1 MVTVVTA
8 AKVGV
13 VSTASVF
20 ISLVTDIISLISD
33 VIFPVLKSIPSAS
46 DVIFPVANFISFESD
61 VISPVANFISSES
74 DIISPVM
81 PLKMISGLETVISRL
96 DIIVADTE
104 ITISCLAIV
113 LKGLSTNLRM
123 VGVGTNKNSL
133 PLGLASCAVLTP
145 GERVTYF
152 TNNAMQSSVA
162 TAE

>member
-1 MVTVVTA
+1 MV
-8 AKVGV
+8 
-13 VSTASVF
+13 
-20 ISLVTDIISLISD
+20 
-33 VIFPVLKSIPSAS
+33 KSIPSAS
-46 DVIFPVANFISFESD
+46 DVIFLVAN
-61 VISPVANFISSES
+61 VISSES

-113 LKGLSTNLRM
+113 LKGLSTDLRM

-133 PLGLASCAVLTP
+133 PLGLASCAVLPP

-152 TNNAMQSSVA
+152 TNNAMSLSVA

>member
-1 MVTVVTA
+1 MTVVTA

-13 VSTASVF
+13 VSSASVF

-33 VIFPVLKSIPSAS
+33 VIFPVVNVIPSAS
-46 DVIFPVANFISFESD
+46 DVIFSV
-61 VISPVANFISSES
+61 VNFISSAS
-74 DIISPVM
+74 DVISPVM
-81 PLKMISGLETVISRL
+81 PLKMISGFETVISRL

-113 LKGLSTNLRM
+113 LKGLSTDLRM
-123 VGVGTNKNSL
+123 VGVGNKKNSL

-145 GERVTYF
+145 GERETYF
-152 TNNAMQSSVA
+152 TNNAMSLSVA

>member
-1 MVTVVTA
+1 MVVTA

-13 VSTASVF
+13 VTTASVF
-20 ISLVTDIISLISD
+20 ISQVTDIISLISD
-33 VIFPVLKSIPSAS
+33 VIFPVAKSIPSAS
-46 DVIFPVANFISFESD
+46 DV
-61 VISPVANFISSES
+61 
-74 DIISPVM
+74 ISPVM
-81 PLKMISGLETVISRL
+81 PLKMISGFETVISRL

-104 ITISCLAIV
+104 ITISCLAII

-152 TNNAMQSSVA
+152 TNNAMSLSVA

>member
-1 MVTVVTA
+1 MVVAA

-13 VSTASVF
+13 VSSASVF
-20 ISLVTDIISLISD
+20 ISLVTDINSLISD

-46 DVIFPVANFISFESD
+46 EV
-61 VISPVANFISSES
+61 
-74 DIISPVM
+74 ISPVM
-81 PLKMISGLETVISRL
+81 PLKMISGFETEISRL

-113 LKGLSTNLRM
+113 LKGLSTNLRI

-133 PLGLASCAVLTP
+133 PLGLASCAVLPP

-152 TNNAMQSSVA
+152 TNNAMSLSVA

>member
-1 MVTVVTA
+1 MTVVTA

-13 VSTASVF
+13 VATATVF

-46 DVIFPVANFISFESD
+46 DVISL
-61 VISPVANFISSES
+61 
-74 DIISPVM
+74 VM
-81 PLKMISGLETVISRL
+81 LLKMISGFETVISRL

-104 ITISCLAIV
+104 ITISCLAII
-113 LKGLSTNLRM
+113 LKGLSTDLRM
-123 VGVGTNKNSL
+123 VGVDTNKNSL

-152 TNNAMQSSVA
+152 TNNAMSLSVA

>member
-13 VSTASVF
+13 VSSASVF
-20 ISLVTDIISLISD
+20 ISLVTDIISVMSD
-33 VIFPVLKSIPSAS
+33 VIFVVVKSIPSAS
-46 DVIFPVANFISFESD
+46 DVIFPV
-61 VISPVANFISSES
+61 VNFISSES
-74 DIISPVM
+74 EIISPVM
-81 PLKMISGLETVISRL
+81 ALKMISLYETVISRL

-104 ITISCLAIV
+104 ITISCLAII
-113 LKGLSTNLRM
+113 LKGLSTDLRM

-152 TNNAMQSSVA
+152 TNNAMSSSVA

>member
-1 MVTVVTA
+1 MVVTA

-13 VSTASVF
+13 VSSASVF

-33 VIFPVLKSIPSAS
+33 VIFPVAKSIPSAS
-46 DVIFPVANFISFESD
+46 DV
-61 VISPVANFISSES
+61 
-74 DIISPVM
+74 ISPVM

-104 ITISCLAIV
+104 ITISCLAII

-123 VGVGTNKNSL
+123 VGVDTNKNSL

-152 TNNAMQSSVA
+152 TNNAMSLSVA

>member
-1 MVTVVTA
+1 MTVVTA

-13 VSTASVF
+13 VSSASVF

-33 VIFPVLKSIPSAS
+33 VIFPVVNVIPSAS
-46 DVIFPVANFISFESD
+46 DVIFLV
-61 VISPVANFISSES
+61 VNFISSAS
-74 DIISPVM
+74 DVISPVM
-81 PLKMISGLETVISRL
+81 PLKMISGFETVISRL

-113 LKGLSTNLRM
+113 LKGLSTDLRM
-123 VGVGTNKNSL
+123 VGVGNKKNSL

-152 TNNAMQSSVA
+152 TNNAMSLSVA

>member
-1 MVTVVTA
+1 MVVTA

-33 VIFPVLKSIPSAS
+33 VIFVVVKSIPSAS
-46 DVIFPVANFISFESD
+46 DVIFPVVN
-61 VISPVANFISSES
+61 VISSES
-74 DIISPVM
+74 EIISSVM
-81 PLKMISGLETVISRL
+81 LLKMISGLETVISRL

-113 LKGLSTNLRM
+113 LKGLSTDLRM

-152 TNNAMQSSVA
+152 TNNAMSLSVA

>member
-1 MVTVVTA
+1 MVVTA

-13 VSTASVF
+13 VSSASVF

-33 VIFPVLKSIPSAS
+33 VIFPVVNVIPSAS
-46 DVIFPVANFISFESD
+46 DVIFLVVNFIPSASD
-61 VISPVANFISSES
+61 V
-74 DIISPVM
+74 ISPVM
-81 PLKMISGLETVISRL
+81 PLKMISGFETVISRL

-113 LKGLSTNLRM
+113 LKGLSPNLRM

-152 TNNAMQSSVA
+152 TNNAMSLSVA

>member
-1 MVTVVTA
+1 MVVTA

-20 ISLVTDIISLISD
+20 IPLVSDIISLISD
-33 VIFPVLKSIPSAS
+33 VIFPVVKSIPSAP
-46 DVIFPVANFISFESD
+46 DVIFPVVN
-61 VISPVANFISSES
+61 VIPSAS

-104 ITISCLAIV
+104 ITISCLAII

-123 VGVGTNKNSL
+123 VGVCTNKNSL
-133 PLGLASCAVLTP
+133 PLGLASCAVLPP

-152 TNNAMQSSVA
+152 TNNAMSLSVA

>member
-1 MVTVVTA
+1 MVTIVTA

-13 VSTASVF
+13 VSSASVF

-33 VIFPVLKSIPSAS
+33 VIFPVVNVIPSAS
-46 DVIFPVANFISFESD
+46 DVIFSVVNFIPSASD
-61 VISPVANFISSES
+61 V
-74 DIISPVM
+74 ISPVM
-81 PLKMISGLETVISRL
+81 PLKMISGFETVISRL

-152 TNNAMQSSVA
+152 TNNAMSLSVA

>member
-1 MVTVVTA
+1 MTVVTA

-13 VSTASVF
+13 VSSASVF

-33 VIFPVLKSIPSAS
+33 VIFPV
-46 DVIFPVANFISFESD
+46 
-61 VISPVANFISSES
+61 ANFISSES
-74 DIISPVM
+74 DVIFSVVNVIPSASDVISLVM
-81 PLKMISGLETVISRL
+81 PLKMISGFETVISRL

-113 LKGLSTNLRM
+113 LKGLSPNLRM

-145 GERVTYF
+145 GERETYF
-152 TNNAMQSSVA
+152 TNNAMSLSVA

>member
-1 MVTVVTA
+1 MVVTA

-13 VSTASVF
+13 VTTASVF
-20 ISLVTDIISLISD
+20 ISLVTDIISL
-33 VIFPVLKSIPSAS
+33 FS
-46 DVIFPVANFISFESD
+46 DVIFPVAKSILSASD
-61 VISPVANFISSES
+61 V
-74 DIISPVM
+74 ISPVM

-96 DIIVADTE
+96 DIIVANTE
-104 ITISCLAIV
+104 ITISCLAII

-145 GERVTYF
+145 GERVTYY
-152 TNNAMQSSVA
+152 TNNAMSSSVA

>member
-1 MVTVVTA
+1 MTVVTA

-13 VSTASVF
+13 VSSASVF

-33 VIFPVLKSIPSAS
+33 VIFPVVKSIPSES
-46 DVIFPVANFISFESD
+46 DVIFPVAKSIPSESD
-61 VISPVANFISSES
+61 V
-74 DIISPVM
+74 ISPVM

-123 VGVGTNKNSL
+123 VGVGNKKNSL

-145 GERVTYF
+145 GERETYF
-152 TNNAMQSSVA
+152 TNNAMSLSVA

>member
-1 MVTVVTA
+1 MVVTA

-20 ISLVTDIISLISD
+20 ISWVSDIISLISD
-33 VIFPVLKSIPSAS
+33 VIFPVAKSIPSAS
-46 DVIFPVANFISFESD
+46 DV
-61 VISPVANFISSES
+61 
-74 DIISPVM
+74 ISPVM

-152 TNNAMQSSVA
+152 TNNAMSLSVA

>member
-1 MVTVVTA
+1 MTA

-13 VSTASVF
+13 VSSASVF
-20 ISLVTDIISLISD
+20 ISLVTDIILLISD
-33 VIFPVLKSIPSAS
+33 VIFPVVKSIPSES
-46 DVIFPVANFISFESD
+46 DVIFPVAKSIPSESD
-61 VISPVANFISSES
+61 V
-74 DIISPVM
+74 ISPVM

-113 LKGLSTNLRM
+113 LKGLSTDLRM
-123 VGVGTNKNSL
+123 VGVGNKKNSL

-145 GERVTYF
+145 GERETYF
-152 TNNAMQSSVA
+152 TNNAMSLSVA

>member
-1 MVTVVTA
+1 MTVVTA

-13 VSTASVF
+13 TSTAFVF
-20 ISLVTDIISLISD
+20 ISLVSDVISLISD
-33 VIFPVLKSIPSAS
+33 VIFPVVKSIPSAS
-46 DVIFPVANFISFESD
+46 DVIFPVVKSIPSVSD
-61 VISPVANFISSES
+61 VIVPVVKSIPSAS
-74 DIISPVM
+74 DVISPVM
-81 PLKMISGLETVISRL
+81 PLKMISGLETENSRL

-104 ITISCLAIV
+104 ITISCLAII
-113 LKGLSTNLRM
+113 LKGLSTNLWV

-152 TNNAMQSSVA
+152 TNNAMSSSVA

>member
-1 MVTVVTA
+1 MVVTA

-33 VIFPVLKSIPSAS
+33 VIVPVANFIPSAS
-46 DVIFPVANFISFESD
+46 DVIFPVVNFIF
-61 VISPVANFISSES
+61 SES

-152 TNNAMQSSVA
+152 TNNAMSLSVA

>member
-1 MVTVVTA
+1 MTVVTA

-13 VSTASVF
+13 VATATVF

-33 VIFPVLKSIPSAS
+33 VIFPVVKSIPSAS
-46 DVIFPVANFISFESD
+46 DVISL
-61 VISPVANFISSES
+61 
-74 DIISPVM
+74 VM
-81 PLKMISGLETVISRL
+81 PLKMISGFETVISRL

-104 ITISCLAIV
+104 ITISCLAII

-133 PLGLASCAVLTP
+133 PLGVASCAVLTP

-152 TNNAMQSSVA
+152 TNNAMSLSVA

>member
-1 MVTVVTA
+1 MVVTA

-20 ISLVTDIISLISD
+20 ISLVTDVILLISD
-33 VIFPVLKSIPSAS
+33 VIFPVVNFIPSAS
-46 DVIFPVANFISFESD
+46 DVIV
-61 VISPVANFISSES
+61 PVANFISSES
-74 DIISPVM
+74 EIISPVM
-81 PLKMISGLETVISRL
+81 PLKMISGFETVISRL

-104 ITISCLAIV
+104 ITISCLAII

-152 TNNAMQSSVA
+152 TNNAMSLSVA

>member
-1 MVTVVTA
+1 MTVVTA

-13 VSTASVF
+13 VSSASIF
-20 ISLVTDIISLISD
+20 IPLVSDIISLISD
-33 VIFPVLKSIPSAS
+33 VIFPVVKSIPSAS
-46 DVIFPVANFISFESD
+46 DV
-61 VISPVANFISSES
+61 
-74 DIISPVM
+74 ISPVM
-81 PLKMISGLETVISRL
+81 PLKMISGFETVISRL

-104 ITISCLAIV
+104 ITISCLAII

-152 TNNAMQSSVA
+152 TNNAM
-162 TAE
+162 

>member
-1 MVTVVTA
+1 MTVVTA

-13 VSTASVF
+13 VSSASVF

-33 VIFPVLKSIPSAS
+33 VIVLVVNVIPSAS
-46 DVIFPVANFISFESD
+46 DVIFLV
-61 VISPVANFISSES
+61 VNFISSAS
-74 DIISPVM
+74 DVISPVM

-113 LKGLSTNLRM
+113 LKGLSPNLRM

-152 TNNAMQSSVA
+152 TNNAMSLSVA

>member
-1 MVTVVTA
+1 MTVVTA

-13 VSTASVF
+13 VTTASVF
-20 ISLVTDIISLISD
+20 ISLVMDIILLISD
-33 VIFPVLKSIPSAS
+33 VIFPVVKSIPSAS
-46 DVIFPVANFISFESD
+46 DVIFPVAKSIPSESD
-61 VISPVANFISSES
+61 V
-74 DIISPVM
+74 ISPVM
-81 PLKMISGLETVISRL
+81 PLKMISGFETVISRL

-113 LKGLSTNLRM
+113 LKGLSPNLRM

-152 TNNAMQSSVA
+152 TNNAMSLSVA

>member
-13 VSTASVF
+13 VSSASVF

-33 VIFPVLKSIPSAS
+33 VIFPVVNVIPSAS
-46 DVIFPVANFISFESD
+46 DVIVL
-61 VISPVANFISSES
+61 VANFISSES
-74 DIISPVM
+74 EIISPVM

-104 ITISCLAIV
+104 ITISCLAII

-152 TNNAMQSSVA
+152 TNNAMSLSVA

>member
-1 MVTVVTA
+1 MVVTA

-20 ISLVTDIISLISD
+20 ISLVTDVISLISD
-33 VIFPVLKSIPSAS
+33 VIFPVVKSIPSAS
-46 DVIFPVANFISFESD
+46 DV
-61 VISPVANFISSES
+61 
-74 DIISPVM
+74 ISPVM
-81 PLKMISGLETVISRL
+81 PLKMISGFETVISRL

-104 ITISCLAIV
+104 ITISFLAII

-152 TNNAMQSSVA
+152 TNNAMSLSVA

>member
-1 MVTVVTA
+1 MTVVTA

-13 VSTASVF
+13 VATATVF

-33 VIFPVLKSIPSAS
+33 VIFPVAKSIPSAS
-46 DVIFPVANFISFESD
+46 DVISL
-61 VISPVANFISSES
+61 
-74 DIISPVM
+74 VM
-81 PLKMISGLETVISRL
+81 PLKMISGFETVISCL

-104 ITISCLAIV
+104 ITISCLAII
-113 LKGLSTNLRM
+113 LKGLSPNLWM

-152 TNNAMQSSVA
+152 TNNAMSLSVA

>member
-1 MVTVVTA
+1 MTVVTA

-13 VSTASVF
+13 VSSASVF

-33 VIFPVLKSIPSAS
+33 VIFPVVKSIPSES
-46 DVIFPVANFISFESD
+46 DVIFPVAKSIPSESD
-61 VISPVANFISSES
+61 V
-74 DIISPVM
+74 ISPVM
-81 PLKMISGLETVISRL
+81 PLKMISGFETVISRL

-104 ITISCLAIV
+104 ITISCLAIA
-113 LKGLSTNLRM
+113 LKGLSPNLRM

-152 TNNAMQSSVA
+152 TNNAMSLSVA

>member
-1 MVTVVTA
+1 MVVTA
-8 AKVGV
+8 AKVGAIP
-13 VSTASVF
+13 SASVF
-20 ISLVTDIISLISD
+20 ISLVTDIISLM
-33 VIFPVLKSIPSAS
+33 S
-46 DVIFPVANFISFESD
+46 DVIFPVANFILSASD
-61 VISPVANFISSES
+61 VISS
-74 DIISPVM
+74 VM

-104 ITISCLAIV
+104 ITISCLAII

-152 TNNAMQSSVA
+152 TNNAMSLSVA

>member
-1 MVTVVTA
+1 MTVVTA

-13 VSTASVF
+13 VSSASVF

-33 VIFPVLKSIPSAS
+33 VIFPVVNVIPSAS
-46 DVIFPVANFISFESD
+46 DVIFSV
-61 VISPVANFISSES
+61 VNFISSAS
-74 DIISPVM
+74 DVISPVM
-81 PLKMISGLETVISRL
+81 PLKMISGFETVISRL

-104 ITISCLAIV
+104 ITISCLAII

-152 TNNAMQSSVA
+152 TNNAMSLSVA

>member
-1 MVTVVTA
+1 MVVTV

-13 VSTASVF
+13 ASTASVFISTASVF
-20 ISLVTDIISLISD
+20 ISLV
-33 VIFPVLKSIPSAS
+33 
-46 DVIFPVANFISFESD
+46 SD
-61 VISPVANFISSES
+61 VISPVANFILSAS
-74 DIISPVM
+74 DDILPVM
-81 PLKMISGLETVISRL
+81 PLKMISWLETEISRL

-104 ITISCLAIV
+104 ITISCPAII

-123 VGVGTNKNSL
+123 VGMGTNKNSL

-152 TNNAMQSSVA
+152 TNNAMSLSVA

>member
-1 MVTVVTA
+1 MTVVTA

-33 VIFPVLKSIPSAS
+33 VIFPVVNVIPSAS
-46 DVIFPVANFISFESD
+46 DVIFPV
-61 VISPVANFISSES
+61 VNFISSES
-74 DIISPVM
+74 EIISPVM

-104 ITISCLAIV
+104 ITISCLAII

-152 TNNAMQSSVA
+152 TNNAMSLSVA

>member
-1 MVTVVTA
+1 MVVTA

-13 VSTASVF
+13 VSSASVF

-33 VIFPVLKSIPSAS
+33 VIFPV
-46 DVIFPVANFISFESD
+46 
-61 VISPVANFISSES
+61 ANFISSES
-74 DIISPVM
+74 DVIFSVVNVIPSASDVISLVM
-81 PLKMISGLETVISRL
+81 PLKMISGFETVISRL

-113 LKGLSTNLRM
+113 LKGLSPNLRM

-145 GERVTYF
+145 GERETYF
-152 TNNAMQSSVA
+152 TNNAMSLSVA

>member
-1 MVTVVTA
+1 MVVTA
-8 AKVGV
+8 AKVDV
-13 VSTASVF
+13 VSSASVF
-20 ISLVTDIISLISD
+20 ISLVTDIILLISD
-33 VIFPVLKSIPSAS
+33 VIFVVVKSIPSAS
-46 DVIFPVANFISFESD
+46 DVIFLV
-61 VISPVANFISSES
+61 VNFISSAS
-74 DIISPVM
+74 DVISPVM

-104 ITISCLAIV
+104 ITISCLAII

-152 TNNAMQSSVA
+152 TNNAMSLSVA

>member
-1 MVTVVTA
+1 MTVVTA

-13 VSTASVF
+13 VTTASVF

-33 VIFPVLKSIPSAS
+33 VIFPVVNVIPSAS
-46 DVIFPVANFISFESD
+46 DVIFLV
-61 VISPVANFISSES
+61 VNFISSAS
-74 DIISPVM
+74 DVISPVM

-96 DIIVADTE
+96 DIIAADTE
-104 ITISCLAIV
+104 ITISCLAII

-152 TNNAMQSSVA
+152 TNNAMSLSVA

>member
-1 MVTVVTA
+1 MTVVTA

-13 VSTASVF
+13 VSSASVF

-33 VIFPVLKSIPSAS
+33 VIFPVVKSIPSES
-46 DVIFPVANFISFESD
+46 DVIFPVAKS
-61 VISPVANFISSES
+61 ISSES
-74 DIISPVM
+74 DVISPVM
-81 PLKMISGLETVISRL
+81 PLKMISGFETVISSL

-113 LKGLSTNLRM
+113 LKGLSTDLRM
-123 VGVGTNKNSL
+123 VGVGNKKNSL

-145 GERVTYF
+145 GERETYF
-152 TNNAMQSSVA
+152 TNNAMSLSVA

>member
-1 MVTVVTA
+1 MVVTA

-13 VSTASVF
+13 VSSASVF

-33 VIFPVLKSIPSAS
+33 VIFPV
-46 DVIFPVANFISFESD
+46 
-61 VISPVANFISSES
+61 ANFISSES
-74 DIISPVM
+74 DVIFSVVNVIPSASDVISLVM
-81 PLKMISGLETVISRL
+81 PLKMISGFETVISRL

-113 LKGLSTNLRM
+113 LKGLSPNLRM

-133 PLGLASCAVLTP
+133 PLGVASCAVLTP

-152 TNNAMQSSVA
+152 TNNAMSLSVA

>member
-1 MVTVVTA
+1 MTVVTA

-13 VSTASVF
+13 VSSASVF

-33 VIFPVLKSIPSAS
+33 VIFPVVKSIPSAS
-46 DVIFPVANFISFESD
+46 DVIFSVVNFIPSASD
-61 VISPVANFISSES
+61 V
-74 DIISPVM
+74 ISPVM

-113 LKGLSTNLRM
+113 LKGLSPNLRM

-152 TNNAMQSSVA
+152 TNNAMSLSVA